1 MIVMKTIEEMNKE
14 TTESK
19 EFTEYAKSQEEGAL
33 EDNDVEEIV
42 GGIYYRPQTHADSF
56 IPV

>member
-1 MIVMKTIEEMNKE
+1 MKTIEEMNKE